1 MSHSLGETNCCSL
14 YFLSSLPS
22 QYNNKYNNFNIRI
35 FWGFFFFKSPTADAI
50 SKVSGEQQSQ
60 SFNNAFMP
68 HGRPLSAGSYV
79 RLPRLAGVLEAG
91 LLNFYHG
98 NLSQEIV
105 DEVTDIHI
113 QTGMTL

>member
-1 MSHSLGETNCCSL
+1 MRQTAALCIFSPL
-14 YFLSSLPS
+14 FLHNTIINTIILTSG
-22 QYNNKYNNFNIRI
+22 F
-35 FWGFFFFKSPTADAI
+35 FWVFFFFFKSPTADAI

>member
-1 MSHSLGETNCCSL
+1 MRQTAALCIFSPL
-14 YFLSSLPS
+14 FLHNTIINTIILTS
-22 QYNNKYNNFNIRI
+22 
-35 FWGFFFFKSPTADAI
+35 GFLFFIFKSPTADAI

>member
-22 QYNNKYNNFNIRI
+22 QYNNKYNNFSIRI
-35 FWGFFFFKSPTADAI
+35 FIYFKSPTADAI

-105 DEVTDIHI
+105 DEVTDINI